1 MTKLH
6 EEILRDTLGGIREHF
21 DRFRKLDAG
30 GMLAHIDGLPDQLQE
45 AWSLGQR
52 LPLPEWDGIRQ
63 VIVSGMGG
71 SAIGADLL
79 RAYAE
84 PLSRVPI
91 TVWRNYDLPAWAAG
105 PETLLVASSHS
116 GNTEETISAFEAG
129 RQRGLRLLAVTRGG
143 E

>member
-1 MTKLH
+1 MVT
-6 EEILRDTLGGIREHF
+6 RRGVSAGTGGTMNLDDLE
-21 DRFRKLDAG
+21 RFRKLDAG

-71 SAIGADLL
+71 SAIGADPP

-91 TVWRNYDLPAWAAG
+91 TVWRNYDLPALAAG
-105 PETLLVASSHS
+105 AGAHR
-116 GNTEETISAFEAG
+116 GAFFYDG
-129 RQRGLRLLAVTRGG
+129 
-143 E
+143 